1 MEEQTRRPLY
11 VAGIIEG
18 HDNHLLI
25 VLPKGSTGTSR
36 QWQFPRGRAKAEESP
51 EAAMRRMAEED
62 LGIKVEIVVGQ
73 SPLATEVDSSVV
85 ELRYFICGVVRG
97 ELKTG
102 PYSETRWVPKGH
114 LREYEL
120 DKPSQPVASWL
131 LESR

>member
-1 MEEQTRRPLY
+1 MEEQARRSLY

-18 HDNHLLI
+18 HDNQLLI
-25 VLPKGSTGTSR
+25 VLPKGSTGMSR
-36 QWQFPRGRAKAEESP
+36 QWQFPRGRAKTEESP

-62 LGIKVEIVVGQ
+62 LGIKVEIIVAQ
-73 SPLATEVDSSVV
+73 PPLAMEVDGTVV

-97 ELKTG
+97 ELNMG
-102 PYSETRWVPKGH
+102 PYRETRWVPKGH

-120 DKPSQPVASWL
+120 DKPSRPVAKWL